1 MPSIDLP
8 SIVGIDA
15 ASLSA
20 RARTLL
26 MESDDPDVQASAAAP
41 AGRAQVLLWTLLA
54 MRAPRLLRFA
64 DHLGMLGAGPVLR
77 HVLEGRRIAAFREQ
91 LGQEL
96 YHFGVLRA
104 PLIGTLSLASAV
116 FDDPPRVASAVR
128 EAGVAALQAFCEGPG
143 SEHLHL
149 RAHLCARL
157 DDIAPGSPFRFSV
170 DPPSGAL
177 LQRVLREVEPVLA
190 SAFDGIGAIP

>member
-1 MPSIDLP
+1 M
-8 SIVGIDA
+8 GINA

-20 RARTLL
+20 RARALL
-26 MESDDPDVQASAAAP
+26 MEGDLPDSRESAAAP
-41 AGRAQVLLWTLLA
+41 SHAQVLLWSLLV
-54 MRAPRLLRFA
+54 MRAPRLQRFA

-104 PLIGTLSLASAV
+104 PLIGTLSVAPAA
-116 FDDPPRVASAVR
+116 FDDPARVTSAVR
-128 EAGVAALQAFCEGPG
+128 EAGVAALRAFCHSPH

-149 RAHLCARL
+149 RARLCARL
-157 DDIAPGSPFRFSV
+157 DDIAPGSPFRFFI
-170 DPPSGAL
+170 DPPRGAL

-190 SAFDGIGAIP
+190 SAFDGIGATP